1 MSIAHWV
8 DTSLA
13 FLPRTGEEERRRRAA
28 RRVATEATSATDAA
42 ELLAMLG
49 LSAQDGQRP
58 AEGQP
63 GPALRES
70 A

>member
-1 MSIAHWV
+1 MTIAHWV
-8 DTSLA
+8 DTTLA
-13 FLPRTGEEERRRRAA
+13 VLPRTSEDERRRAA

-49 LSAQDGQRP
+49 LTAQDGQRP
-58 AEGQP
+58 AESES

>member
-1 MSIAHWV
+1 VTIAHWV
-8 DTSLA
+8 DTALA
-13 FLPRTGEEERRRRAA
+13 VLPRTSEEERRRAA
-28 RRVATEATSATDAA
+28 RRVATEATSSTDAA

-49 LSAQDGQRP
+49 LAAQDGLRP
-58 AEGQP
+58 AESES

>member
-1 MSIAHWV
+1 MTIAHWT
-8 DTSLA
+8 DTALA
-13 FLPRTGEEERRRRAA
+13 VLPRTSEEERRRAA
-28 RRVATEATSATDAA
+28 RRVATEATSGTDAA

-49 LSAQDGQRP
+49 LTAQDGLRAAQ
-58 AEGQP
+58 GNS

>member
-1 MSIAHWV
+1 MTIAHWV
-8 DTSLA
+8 DTALA
-13 FLPRTGEEERRRRAA
+13 VLPRTSEEERRRAA
-28 RRVATEATSATDAA
+28 RRVATEATSGTDAA

-49 LSAQDGQRP
+49 LTAQDGLRP
-58 AEGQP
+58 AESNS